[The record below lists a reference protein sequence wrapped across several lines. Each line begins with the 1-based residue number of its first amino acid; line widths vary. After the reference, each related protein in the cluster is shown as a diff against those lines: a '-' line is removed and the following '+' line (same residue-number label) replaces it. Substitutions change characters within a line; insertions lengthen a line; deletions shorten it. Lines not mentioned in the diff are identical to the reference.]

1 MRENGTSMRSRLFT
15 CAANGSGSG
24 VFLLF
29 RPLVLGGQTHGG
41 FLGLRGDELVHTV
54 LVEETLEESELVS
67 LDNDTGQ
74 LSSARTGSQ
83 TAEMMHKG
91 KIVLRW

>member
-1 MRENGTSMRSRLFT
+1 MRSCLFT
-15 CAANGSGSG
+15 CAANVEGRRRL
-24 VFLLF
+24 LLF
-29 RPLVLGGQTHGG
+29 RPLVLRRQTHGG
-41 FLGLRGDELVHTV
+41 FLGFRSDELVHAV

-67 LDNDTGQ
+67 LDSDTGR

-91 KIVLRW
+91 KILLRR